1 MHLLQ
6 KYTDSAKK
14 TYFFHFNSAKKT
26 SYILIQLNE
35 TWISKNSLNLIKML
49 STRGDK
55 SLKSKKEEQFF
66 KNLKEKER
74 LFEIHNEVHLKI
86 YKNRIVIT
94 N

>member
-1 MHLLQ
+1 
-6 KYTDSAKK
+6 
-14 TYFFHFNSAKKT
+14 
-26 SYILIQLNE
+26 
-35 TWISKNSLNLIKML
+35 ML

-86 YKNRIVIT
+86 
-94 N
+94 